1 MVAAAVAGSTGQYP
15 ASTGGSAPA
24 SGGSV
29 PFFYGSNWYCEKITT
44 DTFLLTTTAQEFV
57 RNVTP
62 GGFLRGVRLQI
73 RTSTV
78 AAGGTAAAD
87 NPWNVLQSTTL
98 ENIDGAPIKYPMG
111 GFSDYVAQTYY
122 RPWWGDA
129 ATRYDFT
136 QGINPSFSLFLAPEI
151 CNTAGVLANTDARA
165 QYRYRFTLN
174 TAANVVTAGSTAPTI
189 TVTQFLETWAQPDR
203 EDLHKNPVEGIP
215 PGLALQTLRRSQT
228 LTLNNASADN
238 TFQLAN
244 TGNEL
249 RGYIILLRDSN
260 NARQDFLSDPI
271 RIRLDNRAI
280 ATYSPDEVFQQM
292 ADHYPFLAAGTTVR
306 PTGVYVWPRFKPSQ
320 SWMATTNAT
329 YLIIQ
334 SATLGTATNMPGTAQ
349 IITDEV
355 VPVDTVPADM
365 ESI

>member
-15 ASTGGSAPA
+15 ATTGGSAPA
-24 SGGSV
+24 SGGAV
-29 PFFYGSNWYCEKITT
+29 PFFFGSNWYCEKMTS

-62 GGFLRGVRLQI
+62 GGFLRGVRLQV
-73 RTSTV
+73 RTTTV
-78 AAGGTAAAD
+78 AAGGTATGD
-87 NPWNVLQSTTL
+87 NPWVVFNSSTL

-111 GFSDYVAQTYY
+111 GFADYVGQTYY
-122 RPWWGDA
+122 RPWFGDP
-129 ATRYDFT
+129 ATRYDYT
-136 QGINPSFSLFLAPEI
+136 RGINPSFTLFLQPEI
-151 CNTAGVLANTDARA
+151 CSTAGVLANTDARA

-174 TAANVVTAGSTAPTI
+174 TAANVVTSGSTAPTI

-203 EDLHKNPVEGIP
+203 EDLHKNAITGIP
-215 PGLALQTLRRSQT
+215 PGLAIQTLRRTQT
-228 LTLNNASADN
+228 INLNNAAADN
-238 TFQLAN
+238 TFQIAN

-249 RGYIILLRDSN
+249 RGMLMIVRDSN

-271 RIRLDNRAI
+271 RVRLDNRAL

-292 ADHYPFLAAGTTVR
+292 ADHYPALAAGTTVR
-306 PTGVYVWPRFKPSQ
+306 PTGVYVLPRFKPSQ
-320 SWMATTNAT
+320 SWLPTTNAT

-334 SATLGTATNMPGTAQ
+334 SATLATATNLPGTVQ
-349 IITDEV
+349 VITDEV
-355 VPVDTVPADM
+355 VPVDTVPADL